1 MPRSFSHAKEQ
12 SAASQQCCRYTG
24 ARHVRRADPKPAGR
38 LNQCLRPLTLPCA
51 ATKTLLLER
60 QGRLL
65 RIALNRPNE
74 LNAVNREM
82 HEELS
87 DVFNFAALDELSDVV
102 ILTGAGRAF
111 SAGGDLDHIAR
122 NAASPELFDQD
133 VRLAK
138 RIVFALLDLDKPVVC
153 RLNGHAV
160 GLGATLALLCDV
172 IFAAEHAKIG
182 DPHVA
187 LGLVAGDGGAAIWP
201 QRIGFGR
208 AKEYL
213 LTGELLTA
221 QQAREIGLIN
231 HCVPAADLDGAVGA
245 FCERLLRNSTN
256 AVRWTKVLINL
267 ELKRVA
273 TAVMDAGI
281 AYEALTVRSAEHR
294 AGVEALIQK
303 KRKSDR

>member
-1 MPRSFSHAKEQ
+1 MSIPAEP
-12 SAASQQCCRYTG
+12 A
-24 ARHVRRADPKPAGR
+24 VR
-38 LNQCLRPLTLPCA
+38 TY
-51 ATKTLLLER
+51 KTLILER
-60 QGRLL
+60 QDRLL
-65 RIALNRPNE
+65 TIVLNRPDS
-74 LNAVNREM
+74 LNAVNAEM

-87 DVFNFAALDELSDVV
+87 DVFNFAALDEHSDVV
-102 ILTGAGRAF
+102 VLTGAGRAF
-111 SAGGDLDHIAR
+111 SAGGDLDHIAH
-122 NAASPELFDQD
+122 NAANPELFDKD

-138 RIVFALLDLDKPVVC
+138 RIVFSLLDLDKPIVC

-172 IFAAEHAKIG
+172 VFAADSARIG

-187 LGLVAGDGGAAIWP
+187 IGLVAGDGGAAIWP
-201 QRIGFGR
+201 QRVGFGR

-221 QQAREIGLIN
+221 KQAEEIGLIN
-231 HCVPAADLDGAVGA
+231 HCVPAAELDAAVAA
-245 FCERLLRNSTN
+245 FCARLLKNSSQ

-273 TAVMDAGI
+273 TAVLDAGI
-281 AYEALTVRSAEHR
+281 AYEALSVRSAEHR

-303 KRKSDR
+303 QKRKSDR